1 MIRYVAGRVGQ
12 ALLVLAATFTAA
24 FLLLQALP
32 GDAIMIKF
40 MSSDMAF
47 TAEQLA
53 DIRASYG
60 ADLPI
65 WQQYLHTLG
74 NFLTG
79 NFGYSIQAGV
89 PVRQQ
94 LATNLPPT
102 LQLASLGLLMAVVLT
117 VAIAALSNMVGF
129 GWLRAAIQSLPSLFV
144 SVPVFWLG
152 IMLIQVFSFQLGL
165 VSVISPGPVE
175 RLILPVL
182 TLAIPISAPLAQVL
196 MRNIDEV
203 LAQPFVAVA
212 RAKGAS
218 RNWVLW
224 KHVARNAVL
233 PTLTIAGVLFGELL
247 AGAVVTEA
255 VYGLNGLGGLTN
267 QAVGNHD
274 TAVLQAIVV
283 ISALAFVTINLAVD
297 LLYPVLDPRLGSKLG
312 ISA

>member
-1 MIRYVAGRVGQ
+1 
-12 ALLVLAATFTAA
+12 
-24 FLLLQALP
+24 
-32 GDAIMIKF
+32 
-40 MSSDMAF
+40 MSPEMGLNADQI
-47 TAEQLA
+47 AE
-53 DIRASYG
+53 IRAAYG
-60 ADLPI
+60 ADLPV
-65 WQQYLHTLG
+65 WQRYLRTVG

-89 PVRQQ
+89 PVSQQ

-102 LQLASLGLLMAVVLT
+102 LLLASLAFGAAVILT
-117 VAIAALSNMVGF
+117 IALAAFSNLTGME
-129 GWLRAAIQSLPSLFV
+129 WLRSGLQSLPSLFI

-152 IMLIQVFSFQLGL
+152 IMLIQIFSFQLGL

-175 RLILPVL
+175 RLVLPVA
-182 TLAIPISAPLAQVL
+182 TLAIPISAPLAQIL

-203 LAQPFVAVA
+203 LTQPFVAVA

-218 RNWVLW
+218 RTWVLW

-255 VYGLNGLGGLTN
+255 VYGLNGLGGLTY

-274 TAVLQAIVV
+274 TTVLQAIVV
-283 ISALAFVTINLAVD
+283 ISALAFVTINLIVD
-297 LLYPVLDPRLGSKLG
+297 LLYPVLDPRLGRKLG
-312 ISA
+312 AAT

>member
-1 MIRYVAGRVGQ
+1 MVRYLIGRVGQ
-12 ALLVLAATFTAA
+12 AVAVLAVTFTAA
-24 FLLLQALP
+24 FLLLQVLP

-40 MSSDMAF
+40 MSPEMGLNADQI
-47 TAEQLA
+47 AE
-53 DIRASYG
+53 IRAAYG
-60 ADLPI
+60 ADLPM
-65 WQQYLHTLG
+65 WQRYLRTVG

-89 PVRQQ
+89 PVSQQ

-102 LQLASLGLLMAVVLT
+102 LLLASLAFVAAVILT
-117 VAIAALSNMVGF
+117 IALAALSNLTGMER
-129 GWLRAAIQSLPSLFV
+129 LRSGLQSLPSLFI

-152 IMLIQVFSFQLGL
+152 IMLIQIFSFQLGL

-175 RLILPVL
+175 RLVLPVA
-182 TLAIPISAPLAQVL
+182 TLAIPISAPLAQIL

-203 LAQPFVAVA
+203 LTQPFVAVA

-218 RNWVLW
+218 RTWVLW

-255 VYGLNGLGGLTN
+255 VYGLNGLGGLTY

-274 TAVLQAIVV
+274 TTVLQAIVV
-283 ISALAFVTINLAVD
+283 ISALAFVTINLIVD
-297 LLYPVLDPRLGSKLG
+297 LLYPVLDPRLGRKLG
-312 ISA
+312 AAT

>member
-1 MIRYVAGRVGQ
+1 MIRYLAGRVGQ
-12 ALLVLAATFTAA
+12 ALLVLMVTFTAA

-40 MSSDMAF
+40 MSPDMALN
-47 TAEQLA
+47 AEQIA
-53 DIRASYG
+53 EIRAAYG

-65 WQQYLHTLG
+65 WERYFNTLA

-89 PVRQQ
+89 PVSQQ
-94 LATNLPPT
+94 LRVNLPPT
-102 LQLASLGLLMAVVLT
+102 LELASLGFLAAILLT
-117 VAIAALSNMVGF
+117 VAIAALSNVAGMA
-129 GWLRAAIQSLPSLFV
+129 WLRTAFQSLPSLFI

-175 RLILPVL
+175 RLVLPVL
-182 TLAIPISAPLAQVL
+182 TLAIPISAPLSQIL

-212 RAKGAS
+212 KAKGAS
-218 RNWVLW
+218 HTWVLW
-224 KHVARNAVL
+224 RHVARNAVL

-283 ISALAFVTINLAVD
+283 ISALAFVTINLIVD

-312 ISA
+312 LAT

>member
-1 MIRYVAGRVGQ
+1 MVRYLIGRIGQ
-12 ALLVLAATFTAA
+12 ALAVLAVTFTAA
-24 FLLLQALP
+24 FLLLQVLP
-32 GDAIMIKF
+32 GDAVMIKF
-40 MSSDMAF
+40 MSPEMGLSADQI
-47 TAEQLA
+47 AE
-53 DIRASYG
+53 IRASYG

-65 WQQYLHTLG
+65 WEQYLHTVA

-89 PVRQQ
+89 PVSQQ

-102 LQLASLGLLMAVVLT
+102 LLLASLGFVAAVVLT
-117 VAIAALSNMVGF
+117 IALAALSNMVGMA
-129 GWLRAAIQSLPSLFV
+129 WLRSSLQSLPSLFI

-152 IMLIQVFSFQLGL
+152 IMLIQIFSFQLGL

-175 RLILPVL
+175 RLILPVA
-182 TLAIPISAPLAQVL
+182 TLAIPISAPLAQIL

-255 VYGLNGLGGLTN
+255 VYGLNGLGGLTY

-283 ISALAFVTINLAVD
+283 ISALAFVTINLIVD

-312 ISA
+312 TAA

>member
-1 MIRYVAGRVGQ
+1 MVRYLIGRVGQ
-12 ALLVLAATFTAA
+12 AVAVLAVTFTAA
-24 FLLLQALP
+24 FLLLQVLP

-40 MSSDMAF
+40 MSPEMGLNADQI
-47 TAEQLA
+47 AE
-53 DIRASYG
+53 IRAAYG
-60 ADLPI
+60 ADLPM
-65 WQQYLHTLG
+65 WQRYLRTVG

-89 PVRQQ
+89 PVSQQ

-102 LQLASLGLLMAVVLT
+102 LLLASLAFVTAVILT
-117 VAIAALSNMVGF
+117 IALAALSNLTGME
-129 GWLRAAIQSLPSLFV
+129 WLRSGLQSLPSLFI

-152 IMLIQVFSFQLGL
+152 IMLIQIFSFQLGL

-175 RLILPVL
+175 RLVLPVA
-182 TLAIPISAPLAQVL
+182 TLAIPISAPLAQIL

-203 LAQPFVAVA
+203 LTQPFVSVA

-218 RNWVLW
+218 RTWVLW

-255 VYGLNGLGGLTN
+255 VYGLNGLGGLTY

-274 TAVLQAIVV
+274 TTVLQAIVV
-283 ISALAFVTINLAVD
+283 ISALAFVTINLIVD
-297 LLYPVLDPRLGSKLG
+297 LLYPVLDPRLGRKLG
-312 ISA
+312 AAT

>member
-1 MIRYVAGRVGQ
+1 MVRYLAGRIGQ
-12 ALLVLAATFTAA
+12 ALIVLLATFTAA

-40 MSSDMAF
+40 MSPDMSL
-47 TAEQLA
+47 TPEQMA

-65 WQQYLHTLG
+65 WERYVRTLL
-74 NFLTG
+74 NFLGG

-89 PVRQQ
+89 PVSQQ
-94 LATNLPPT
+94 LKINLPPT
-102 LQLASLGLLMAVVLT
+102 LQLASLGFLAAVILT
-117 VAIAALSNMVGF
+117 IALAALSNMVGM
-129 GWLRAAIQSLPSLFV
+129 GWLRNAIQSLPSLFI

-182 TLAIPISAPLAQVL
+182 TLAIPISAPLTQIL

-218 RNWVLW
+218 RQWVLW
-224 KHVARNAVL
+224 KHVARNAIL

-267 QAVGNHD
+267 QAVGNLD

-283 ISALAFVTINLAVD
+283 ISAVAFVSINLIVD
-297 LLYPVLDPRLGSKLG
+297 LLYPILDPRLAARP
-312 ISA
+312 SAAT

>member
-1 MIRYVAGRVGQ
+1 MIRYLAGRVGQ
-12 ALLVLAATFTAA
+12 AVLVLMVTFTAA

-40 MSSDMAF
+40 MSPDMALS
-47 TAEQLA
+47 AEQIA
-53 DIRASYG
+53 EIRAAYG

-65 WQQYLHTLG
+65 WERYFRTLA

-89 PVRQQ
+89 PVSQQ
-94 LATNLPPT
+94 LRINLPPT
-102 LQLASLGLLMAVVLT
+102 LELASLGFLAAILLT
-117 VAIAALSNMVGF
+117 VTIAALSNVAGMS
-129 GWLRAAIQSLPSLFV
+129 WLRTVFQSLPSLFI

-175 RLILPVL
+175 RLVLPVL
-182 TLAIPISAPLAQVL
+182 TLAIPISAPLSQIL

-212 RAKGAS
+212 KAKGAS
-218 RNWVLW
+218 HTWVLW
-224 KHVARNAVL
+224 RHVARNAVL

-283 ISALAFVTINLAVD
+283 ISALAFVTINLIVD
-297 LLYPVLDPRLGSKLG
+297 LLYPVLDPRLGNKLG
-312 ISA
+312 LAT

>member
-1 MIRYVAGRVGQ
+1 MIRYLIGRVGQ
-12 ALLVLAATFTAA
+12 ALLVLMVTFTAA

-40 MSSDMAF
+40 MSPDMALNADQI
-47 TAEQLA
+47 AE
-53 DIRASYG
+53 IRAAYG

-65 WQQYLHTLG
+65 WERYFRTLA

-89 PVRQQ
+89 PVSQQ
-94 LATNLPPT
+94 LRVNLPPT
-102 LQLASLGLLMAVVLT
+102 LELASLGFLAAIILT
-117 VAIAALSNMVGF
+117 ITIAALSNVTGMA
-129 GWLRAAIQSLPSLFV
+129 WLRTAFQSMPSLFI

-175 RLILPVL
+175 RLVLPVL
-182 TLAIPISAPLAQVL
+182 TLAIPISAPLSQIL

-212 RAKGAS
+212 KAKGAS
-218 RNWVLW
+218 HTWVLW
-224 KHVARNAVL
+224 RHVARNAVL

-283 ISALAFVTINLAVD
+283 ISALAFVSINLVVD
-297 LLYPVLDPRLGSKLG
+297 LLYPVLDPRLGSKIG
-312 ISA
+312 MAT